1 MTQTLFDNSIDI
13 NNIKDE
19 LVSSA
24 DVFDRYTKV
33 LIEAKLREQAAAFEL
48 DRTRDQVELSLREM
62 YSMGK
67 KPAEDQIKLEVRMDP
82 RVLAAAEVYSVA
94 ESSLTEA
101 KYNVEIVSKR
111 EGLTRTLASLIK
123 AELNSLD

>member
-1 MTQTLFDNSIDI
+1 MTQTLFDTSIDI

-19 LVSSA
+19 LVSIA

-62 YSMGK
+62 YAMGK

-82 RVLAAAEVYSVA
+82 RVLAAGEVYNEA
-94 ESSLTEA
+94 ETALTA
-101 KYNVEIVSKR
+101 ARYNVDIVSKR
-111 EGLTRTLASLIK
+111 EGITRTLASLIK

>member
-1 MTQTLFDNSIDI
+1 MTQTLFDSSIDI

-19 LVSSA
+19 LVTIA
-24 DVFDRYTKV
+24 DVYDTYTKA
-33 LIEAKLREQAAAFEL
+33 LIEAKLMEQEAAYTL
-48 DRTRDQVELSLREM
+48 DRTRDTVELALREM

-82 RVLAAAEVYSVA
+82 RVVHATDEYQAAEKA
-94 ESSLTEA
+94 LTA
-101 KYNVEIVSKR
+101 ARFNVDIVSKR
-111 EGLTRTLASLIK
+111 EGITRTLASLIK